1 MRVLFSDNGVV
12 LFYKIKVWASLGLVA
27 LLVLLFLEILD
38 SLFVLDALAY
48 IVDT

>member
-1 MRVLFSDNGVV
+1 MRVLFSDYWIV

-38 SLFVLDALAY
+38 SLFVFNPLAY
-48 IVDT
+48 IIYT

>member
-1 MRVLFSDNGVV
+1 MRVLFSDYRVV

-38 SLFVLDALAY
+38 SLFIFDALAY